1 MLTIVKRNNKRGDPI
16 NRVAFKEVIMRKLI
30 SKKGKQVIA
39 HREVQVAKE
48 KYISLGEGINKNIAW
63 ARYYN
68 LKKKYE
74 KNFK

>member
-1 MLTIVKRNNKRGDPI
+1 
-16 NRVAFKEVIMRKLI
+16 MRKLI